1 MLTRRPAGSTL
12 ALANEMVTGTV
23 FVLKATAS
31 AAAINIDTE
40 DTCAVVLCN
49 SVVVTRIEI
58 RTACFGIVGDAFGLK
73 ICLRYDRLMIQHRTL
88 LNPRILEWSNI

>member
-1 MLTRRPAGSTL
+1 MLTRWPAGSTL
-12 ALANEMVTGTV
+12 ALVNEKVTGTV

-58 RTACFGIVGDAFGLK
+58 RTACFGIVGDAFSLK
-73 ICLRYDRLMIQHRTL
+73 VCLQYDRIIIQHMKH
-88 LNPRILEWSNI
+88 